1 MTTGLIVALD
11 DPDLLKAEALAQQ
24 LRGKVDALKV
34 GLTLIHGY
42 GPEAVLEIG
51 QHAPVFLDAKLH
63 DIPHQISGAV
73 SEIARQK
80 VWMFTIH
87 SSGGPSMISAAAAA
101 AAPYPNRP
109 LIAAVTV
116 LTSLSSDD
124 LSKIGQGVDTQAQVL
139 RLATLALDAGATA
152 IVCSPQEVA
161 MIRKE
166 LGPDPIL
173 VVPGIRLVGAREDDQ
188 ARVMT
193 PAMAAEAGAS
203 YVVVGR
209 PVTGSPDPS
218 GTADLI
224 VRELAG

>member
-1 MTTGLIVALD
+1 
-11 DPDLLKAEALAQQ
+11 
-24 LRGKVDALKV
+24 
-34 GLTLIHGY
+34 
-42 GPEAVLEIG
+42 
-51 QHAPVFLDAKLH
+51 
-63 DIPHQISGAV
+63 
-73 SEIARQK
+73 
-80 VWMFTIH
+80 
-87 SSGGPSMISAAAAA
+87 MISAAAAA